1 MGTSQVGFAPFNHPL
16 IGTVTVQLHSVWFIR
31 RKKQDF
37 LGMFPIWATSLLGM
51 SSTNK
56 HSKIWLSLCFQ
67 LFVILFNFEHQAT
80 CVFLSSF
87 STLLIFGYSFVLFF
101 TNIFRYS
108 FLSFLGYKYLSHY
121 SNLSTRPLL
130 SFSPRSQPS
139 WSPSTAI
146 SSLSSQAPSRFPAP
160 QRWYHICQY
169 LFRI

>member
-87 STLLIFGYSFVLFF
+87 STLLIAIDRYLFIVQPGAIQISS
-101 TNIFRYS
+101 TTAVIS
-108 FLSFLGYKYLSHY
+108 YLS
-121 SNLSTRPLL
+121 NT
-130 SFSPRSQPS
+130 FWNIIFVKIVKQ
-139 WSPSTAI
+139 TV
-146 SSLSSQAPSRFPAP
+146 
-160 QRWYHICQY
+160 
-169 LFRI
+169 